1 MRDTILITGA
11 AQRVGLYCALALQQ
25 RGYQVIISY
34 RTRHPAV
41 DELTASGVICLQA
54 DFTDLQSMADFVL
67 NVKNH
72 CRQLR
77 AIIHN
82 ASDWQKDLPT
92 TVAVEASVILAQL
105 QQDADVFDAMSHIH
119 ARAAY
124 LLNRA
129 LLPLLQAHVQ
139 QTNSNN
145 QEEHLPDDPVISGVA
160 DIIHLT
166 DFVASVGSEKHQAY
180 AASKAAVEN
189 LTFSLSRQ
197 LAPHVKVN
205 AIAPALLMFNEGDD
219 EAYQQ
224 RALAKS
230 LLGVAPGAEEV
241 LATILYLLQSRSV
254 TGRVLP
260 LDGGRQL
267 RLP

>member
-11 AQRVGLYCALALQQ
+11 AQRVGLFCALALQQ
-25 RGYQVIISY
+25 QGYQVIISY
-34 RTRHPAV
+34 RTRHAAV
-41 DELTASGVICLQA
+41 TELAAAGVICLQA
-54 DFTDLQSMADFVL
+54 DLTDLASMSQFIVD
-67 NVKNH
+67 VKSH
-72 CRQLR
+72 CQQLR

-82 ASDWQKDLPT
+82 ASDWKKDLPAT
-92 TVAVEASVILAQL
+92 AATATELLAQL
-105 QQDADVFDAMSHIH
+105 QQDAAVFDAMSNIH

-129 LLPLLQAHVQ
+129 LLPLLQAYATQGSAVVG
-139 QTNSNN
+139 N
-145 QEEHLPDDPVISGVA
+145 VSGDLSSSMT
-160 DIIHLT
+160 DIIHIT

-180 AASKAAVEN
+180 AASKAALEN
-189 LTFSLSRQ
+189 LTFSLARQ
-197 LAPHVKVN
+197 LAPNVKVN

-219 EAYQQ
+219 ETYRQK
-224 RALAKS
+224 ALAKS

-241 LATILYLLQSRSV
+241 LATIHYLLQSRYI

>member
-1 MRDTILITGA
+1 MRDTLLITGA

-25 RGYQVIISY
+25 QGYQVIISY
-34 RTRHPAV
+34 RTRHAAV
-41 DELTASGVICLQA
+41 AELAAAGVICLQA
-54 DFTDLQSMADFVL
+54 DLTDLASLSSFIDEV
-67 NVKNH
+67 NRH
-72 CRQLR
+72 CTKLR

-82 ASDWQKDLPT
+82 ASGWQKDLPLTPT
-92 TVAVEASVILAQL
+92 TGLTTLAQL
-105 QQDADVFDAMSHIH
+105 QQDAAVFDAMSHIH

-129 LLPLLQAHVQ
+129 LLPLLQANIVSDSQ
-139 QTNSNN
+139 N
-145 QEEHLPDDPVISGVA
+145 QAGQRDGVALGGMA

-180 AASKAAVEN
+180 AASKAALEN
-189 LTFSLSRQ
+189 LTFSLARQ
-197 LAPHVKVN
+197 LAPTIKVN
-205 AIAPALLMFNEGDD
+205 AIAPALLMFNDGDD
-219 EAYQQ
+219 EVYRQQ
-224 RALAKS
+224 ALAKS

-241 LATILYLLQSRSV
+241 LATIHYLLQSRYI

-260 LDGGRQL
+260 LDGGRHL

>member
-1 MRDTILITGA
+1 MPDHILITGA
-11 AQRVGLYCALALQQ
+11 AKRVGLYCALALQEK
-25 RGYQVIISY
+25 GYQVIVSY
-34 RTRHPAV
+34 RSRHPAV
-41 DELTASGVICLQA
+41 DELIAAGVICLQA
-54 DFTDLQSMADFVL
+54 DFTDLHSMADFIQQL
-67 NVKNH
+67 KQH
-72 CRQLR
+72 CVELR

-82 ASDWQKDLPT
+82 ASDWQKDLPLDAAIGKVDT
-92 TVAVEASVILAQL
+92 LAQL
-105 QQDADVFDAMSHIH
+105 QQDAAVFDSMSNIH

-129 LLPLLQAHVQ
+129 LLPLLLAYRAQKIG
-139 QTNSNN
+139 TENFGNN
-145 QEEHLPDDPVISGVA
+145 VGDAVA

-189 LTFSLSRQ
+189 LTYSLSRQ
-197 LAPHVKVN
+197 LAPNIKVN
-205 AIAPALLMFNEGDD
+205 AIAPALLMFNDGDD
-219 EAYQQ
+219 ESYRQ

-241 LATILYLLQSRSV
+241 LATIVYLLQSSYI